1 VQSAPVLASAEARPR
16 PEVVTASPPARPE
29 LDYAALE
36 QARAAL
42 AIGEPVKAL
51 RALQRCKGE
60 TLAEVRQSLWAKA
73 CAAKEASRLPE
84 CAPKP

>member
-1 VQSAPVLASAEARPR
+1 MP
-16 PEVVTASPPARPE
+16 TPARAE

-42 AIGEPVKAL
+42 AIGEPVRAL

-60 TLAEVRQSLWAKA
+60 TLAEVRQGLWAKA
-73 CAAKEASRLPE
+73 CAAKEATRLPE